1 MAENYT
7 KIITKNEDQNGR
19 KNLLSLFTDFR
30 FNFPPFNRET
40 KPDDPAVTE
49 LETVPVDYKEEIN
62 TNQKQDVVKFSD
74 PKPVI
79 PPPLKLEVE
88 DNSNPAVQWLVC
100 CYLSGCCDVRRFCNA

>member
-7 KIITKNEDQNGR
+7 KIITKNEDQNGP

-30 FNFPPFNRET
+30 LNFPPFNRET
-40 KPDDPAVTE
+40 KLDAISLSE
-49 LETVPVDYKEEIN
+49 SETVPVNSKEETN

-88 DNSNPAVQWLVC
+88 DYSNPAAQWLVC
-100 CYLSGCCDVRRFCNA
+100 SLASVT